1 TALNGNPSTSSPPAA
16 PIVCGCWN
24 STHIL
29 LCLLALHPQTAR
41 IADGFGWD
49 WCGQQGRRGVPGSPG
64 AAAAVAHESSPS
76 SSPSSSRYTARSSSN
91 VPSSGDAHS
100 PRSAASSSR
109 SAMPR
114 SAHGLDLRR
123 NALVSESNT
132 YEAASCSYI
141 QSSTTPAVAS

>member
-1 TALNGNPSTSSPPAA
+1 PSFFTLAPPPSFFGRVGPTHDNRPPPGPAPAA
-16 PIVCGCWN
+16 
-24 STHIL
+24 
-29 LCLLALHPQTAR
+29 R
-41 IADGFGWD
+41 
-49 WCGQQGRRGVPGSPG
+49 
-64 AAAAVAHESSPS
+64 AHVSSPS

-91 VPSSGDAHS
+91 VPASGDAHS

-123 NALVSESNT
+123 NALVPESNT